1 MEFYRKYFNGDE
13 FTLYPLGDT
22 HIGSK
27 NYNDAFFKQVIAEI
41 KGNQKAFWVGVGD
54 FMENALIG
62 SKSDV
67 YTQTMPPTEQ
77 ANYVC
82 ELLDPIKG
90 KGLFL
95 IAGNHEQRTM
105 RAAGFIPEQYIAARL
120 GIPYLGFSAFAYLT
134 VKECKGPNSFVL
146 YFHHNYGGGY
156 TKGGK
161 VNRAD
166 QLRKIAP
173 AADAIFSGHFHIT
186 SRTPTTWFDC
196 TRTGIITRIGY
207 DYITGSALEYKGSY
221 AEERAKPAATCE
233 FISVTFIGGTNGH
246 FDSREQIYKVITPI
260 CFEKC
265 GPQFSEPT

>member
-1 MEFYRKYFNGDE
+1 MEFISKTLPGKE

-22 HIGSK
+22 HVGSRQ
-27 NYNDAFFKQVIAEI
+27 YNESFFKQAVEEI
-41 KGNQKAFWVGVGD
+41 RMNDKARWVGVGD

-67 YTQTMPPTEQ
+67 YTQTIPPTEQ
-77 ANYVC
+77 ANYIC
-82 ELLDPIKG
+82 DLLEPIKS

-105 RAAGFIPEQYIAARL
+105 RTAGFVPEQYISAKL
-120 GIPYLGFSAFAYLT
+120 GIPYLGFSAFGYFLLRES
-134 VKECKGPNSFVL
+134 KHMKSFVC

-161 VNRAD
+161 INRAE

-173 AADAIFSGHFHIT
+173 TADAIFSGHFHIT

-196 TRTGIITRIGY
+196 VRKGIITRIGY

-221 AEERAKPAATCE
+221 AEERGKPAATLE
-233 FISVTFIGGTNGH
+233 FIKVTFRAGSNGH
-246 FDSREQIYKVITPI
+246 YDGREQRYEVIIPRG
-260 CFEKC
+260 ER
-265 GPQFSEPT
+265 

>member
-1 MEFYRKYFNGDE
+1 MEFFKKRFLATA

-22 HIGSK
+22 HVGSRQ
-27 NYNDAFFKQVIAEI
+27 YNEELLKKAIEEI
-41 KGNQKAFWVGVGD
+41 QHNDMAYWVGMGD

-67 YTQTMPPTEQ
+67 YTQTIPPTEQ

-82 ELLDPIKG
+82 DLLDPIKH

-105 RAAGFIPEQYIAARL
+105 RTAGFIPEQYISAKL
-120 GIPYLGFSAFAYLT
+120 GIPYLGFSAFAYFLLGKT
-134 VKECKGPNSFVL
+134 THMNSFVC

-166 QLRKIAP
+166 QLRRIAP
-173 AADAIFSGHFHIT
+173 TADAIFSGHFHIT
-186 SRTPTTWFDC
+186 SRTPSTWFDC
-196 TRTGIITRIGY
+196 VRTGIITRIGY

-221 AEERAKPAATCE
+221 AEERGKPAATCE
-233 FISVTFIGGTNGH
+233 FIKVTFQGGTNGH
-246 FDSREQIYKVITPI
+246 FDSRQQTYEVITPYPQK
-260 CFEKC
+260 EKA
-265 GPQFSEPT
+265 

>member
-1 MEFYRKYFNGDE
+1 MGDRIMEFFRKYFDFDR

-27 NYNDAFFKQVIAEI
+27 NYNDAFFRQVIQEIAEDEL
-41 KGNQKAFWVGVGD
+41 GYWVGMGD

-82 ELLDPIKG
+82 ELLEPIWS

-105 RAAGFIPEQYIAARL
+105 RAAGFIPEQYIAAKL
-120 GIPYLGFSAFAYLT
+120 KLPYLGFSAFAYVTL
-134 VKECKGPNSFVL
+134 KEAKWANSFVL

-161 VNRAD
+161 VNRAE
-166 QLRKIAP
+166 QLRRIAP
-173 AADAIFSGHFHIT
+173 NADAIFSGHFHIT
-186 SRTPTTWFDC
+186 SRTPTTWFDA
-196 TRTGIITRIGY
+196 TRKGIITRIGY

-233 FISVTFIGGTNGH
+233 FIKVTFKGGTNGH
-246 FDSREQIYKVITPI
+246 FDGREQIYEVIIPK
-260 CFEKC
+260 EK
-265 GPQFSEPT
+265 E